1 MNVAWS
7 QRVSAPRGAP
17 FNWTSCI
24 FSVSLLPLF
33 LCFDGHFQIHP
44 IRVEFCVQY
53 RYHVNAI
60 HPGSVLHSHTQRAG
74 RASLRKRGGKGK
86 SRKMGELRA
95 TGATS
100 VDASAIA
107 LAGTVANAG
116 SGGDGESAAGASSTG
131 GPGERERGG
140 ETDTLGARAGPTRLL
155 SNYRLRSFRHIRRV
169 GFRESVPHGTGRRPV
184 FGRRGDDWPRMQTG
198 AGGCAG
204 AWISPTGARR
214 IGCGSRDWQ

>member
-1 MNVAWS
+1 M
-7 QRVSAPRGAP
+7 
-17 FNWTSCI
+17 
-24 FSVSLLPLF
+24 
-33 LCFDGHFQIHP
+33 
-44 IRVEFCVQY
+44 QY

-184 FGRRGDDWPRMQTG
+184 LSARRRLTANANWGRRMRRGLDQPNGRKTDWL
-198 AGGCAG
+198 
-204 AWISPTGARR
+204 WF
-214 IGCGSRDWQ
+214 SRLAVR